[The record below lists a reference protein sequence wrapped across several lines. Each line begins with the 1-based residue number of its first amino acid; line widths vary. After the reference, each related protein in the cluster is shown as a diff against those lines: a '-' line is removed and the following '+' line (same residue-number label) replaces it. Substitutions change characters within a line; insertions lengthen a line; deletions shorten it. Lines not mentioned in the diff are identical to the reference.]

1 MVDMT
6 QFLEGTHP
14 KFELMMNN
22 PKMDRMVP
30 YIQAFEI
37 EITQWEGKFKLSQD
51 KIAKDYD
58 LAKEELI
65 KNSKSND
72 KDFIEKIYS
81 ED

>member
-1 MVDMT
+1 
-6 QFLEGTHP
+6 
-14 KFELMMNN
+14 
-22 PKMDRMVP
+22 MVP